1 VWVNV
6 LACGLSSE
14 GKCGVSFQRWG
25 VNWESQNM
33 FFLHLLAIVSHDPQC
48 NIVPLAYYELGTMQR
63 ILKSDCS

>member
-1 VWVNV
+1 VHVNV

-14 GKCGVSFQRWG
+14 GKCGVSFQRRG

-33 FFLHLLAIVSHDPQC
+33 LFFHLLAIVSHDPQC
-48 NIVPLAYYELGTMQR
+48 SIVPLAYYEFGTMQR